1 MLLMP
6 AGEDV
11 RCGRRGVCRPAALPK
26 NRQGCFSLDLAL
38 VSGPLEIV
46 SAGEWISAW
55 TDERWLLL
63 KVTDI
68 IVVVVEPREL
78 FNWGAAM
85 EEMPIILLQLGDP
98 VPVMV
103 LGDPDSFGHVWFRRS
118 PSCISQPRMGEGA
131 A

>member
-1 MLLMP
+1 MSGLLSASLSKP
-6 AGEDV
+6 TSENFGEDV
-11 RCGRRGVCRPAALPK
+11 RCGSRGVCRSAALPEEG
-26 NRQGCFSLDLAL
+26 QGCFSLNLAL

-46 SAGEWISAW
+46 SVGEWISAW
-55 TDERWLLL
+55 TDERWLLS
-63 KVTDI
+63 KVTDF

-103 LGDPDSFGHVWFRRS
+103 LGDPDSFGHV
-118 PSCISQPRMGEGA
+118 
-131 A
+131 